1 MNEPREPFYFL
12 TLTFADGRQLLSV
25 TGKRD
30 SVIEAAL
37 MCITDGALDWRESQ
51 GWPSPHFR
59 INCTKIK

>member
-12 TLTFADGRQLLSV
+12 TLTFADGQQLLSV

-37 MCITDGALDWRESQ
+37 MCITDGALDWSGGR
-51 GWPSPHFR
+51 
-59 INCTKIK
+59 